1 MRVLV
6 ILLIGVFVSVSVFA
20 GGIGGMNK
28 FSELVKTAVDWLQG
42 IGLAV
47 AIGGVVLAGMRFISG
62 EPDAKERVK
71 SALIGSGIIAGASVI
86 VGFIKGF
93 F

>member
-1 MRVLV
+1 MRIFVVVLM
-6 ILLIGVFVSVSVFA
+6 IVFISVSAFA
-20 GGIGGMNK
+20 GGLGGMSK
-28 FSELVKTAVDWLQG
+28 FSDLVKTAVDWLQG